1 VKPFHLGRSG
11 RPKGTVCD
19 TPAMPG
25 GPVRFTL
32 DSGETLSLTEDERLR
47 VYEELWRLA
56 PKPGAVSTAA
66 VVHGA
71 TRQFDLYG
79 APIDLTPAQSA
90 MLREAVALLHDP
102 KEAEVTK
109 IPAFHTSEEETPAVY
124 HDNDEC
130 SEGKKIKQ
138 EHKVSGSGT
147 DRRLC
152 EVCAGLD

>member
-1 VKPFHLGRSG
+1 
-11 RPKGTVCD
+11 
-19 TPAMPG
+19 MPG

-32 DSGETLSLTEDERLR
+32 DDGETLRLSEDDLLR

-56 PKPGAVSTAA
+56 PKPGSVSTAA
-66 VVHGA
+66 VVHA
-71 TRQFDLYG
+71 ARRQTDLYH
-79 APIDLTPAQSA
+79 APIDLTATQSA
-90 MLREAVALLHDP
+90 MLREAVALLHVDDL

-124 HDNDEC
+124 HNNDEC
-130 SEGKKIKQ
+130 SEGKKIEP

-152 EVCAGLD
+152 EVCAGLG